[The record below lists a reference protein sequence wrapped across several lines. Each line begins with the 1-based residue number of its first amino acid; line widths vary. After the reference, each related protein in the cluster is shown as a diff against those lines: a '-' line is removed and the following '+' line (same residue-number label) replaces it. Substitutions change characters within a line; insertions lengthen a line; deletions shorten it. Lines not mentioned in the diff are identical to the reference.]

1 MTPGHR
7 VVPRVAQRLV
17 ASARRVGVAGCLL
30 LGCVPAVAAQRTDPA
45 ATQQINPGPAYA
57 TRAMLEQDLRA
68 AEGRKDRK
76 AANDEARLI
85 RARLDSGDFRP
96 GDRILL
102 IVQGEKELSDTFTV
116 GIGTELTLPQ
126 IGVVP
131 LAGVLRAELP
141 GRLTPVL
148 GRYLRA
154 PVVRVRSLI
163 RVSVEGEV
171 NHPGFYA
178 LAPETPLMDAFTAA
192 GGLTRDAWLDHA
204 RVEREGAVVMRGRKL
219 DTAVRAGRTL
229 DALNLR
235 AGDRVFIP
243 RRNDFERTARIAGL
257 LLTIPVAI
265 YALTQIHF

>member
-1 MTPGHR
+1 MTSGDR
-7 VVPRVAQRLV
+7 VMPRLARCLV
-17 ASARRVGVAGCLL
+17 TIAGLAGCLM
-30 LGCVPAVAAQRTDPA
+30 LGCVPAAAAQRTNPA
-45 ATQQINPGPAYA
+45 ATQRTDPGPAYA
-57 TRAMLEQDLRA
+57 TRATLEQDLRA

-76 AANDEARLI
+76 AGVDEARLI

-102 IVQGEKELSDTFTV
+102 IVEGERELSDTFTV
-116 GIGTELTLPQ
+116 GMGAELTLPQ

-178 LAPETPLMDAFTAA
+178 LAPETPLMDALTAA
-192 GGLTRDAWLDHA
+192 GGLTREAWLEKA
-204 RVEREGAVVMRGRKL
+204 RVEREGVIMLRGRKL
-219 DTAVRAGRTL
+219 DTAVRSGRTL

-235 AGDRVFIP
+235 AGDRLFIP
-243 RRNDFERTARIAGL
+243 RRNDFERTARIAGIL
-257 LLTIPVAI
+257 LSIPIAI